1 MGFSGRDMFAYKPEM
16 VVDDDDAEETLD
28 REVEED
34 AYEGEI
40 YEVKNKD
47 VTHVQEFSQLQ
58 MCRQNLAFFALSH

>member
-1 MGFSGRDMFAYKPEM
+1 MFAYKPEM

-40 YEVKNKD
+40 YEVKMLLM
-47 VTHVQEFSQLQ
+47 FSNFHSYK
-58 MCRQNLAFFALSH
+58 CADKIWRFFAHSH